1 MASARVAISAR
12 VVIGQR
18 QETRAMATYS
28 EGFPERRAG
37 ERRRD
42 FYPAVMRRIEGLRV
56 SWAGVWGGVLVAMGM
71 FLLLTALGIAIG
83 RTVESIGA
91 APPLMG
97 LIAGAWAAVSLLAS
111 LFVGGVVSTR
121 AGGVYD
127 RTTGFFEGAL
137 VWVMSVLLMF
147 FFAATGVST
156 VASGMFGLIGAPAAV
171 APPERIDLAS
181 GDVDEILGR
190 LRDTRMP
197 QRISGATGIPEN
209 ESQLILAEIAQRV
222 EAARNDPVR
231 AREEARRGAADLYAE
246 ARVGAQARR
255 SPADLQAPPASRAAW
270 ITFGALV
277 LSLGAAV
284 TGAMVGRRTAV
295 ARAGR
300 RAVD

>member
-1 MASARVAISAR
+1 M
-12 VVIGQR
+12 
-18 QETRAMATYS
+18 TTFTP
-28 EGFPERRAG
+28 GFPERRAG

-42 FYPAVMRRIEGLRV
+42 FYPAVLRGIEGLRV
-56 SWAGVWGGVLVAMGM
+56 SWGGVWGGVLVAMGM

-83 RTVESIGA
+83 RTVESTGA
-91 APPLMG
+91 AAHLMG
-97 LIAGAWAAVSLLAS
+97 LIAGLWAAGSLLAS
-111 LFVGGVVSTR
+111 LFVGGIVSTR

-137 VWVMSVLLMF
+137 VWVVSVLLMF

-156 VASGMFGLIGAPAAV
+156 VASGMFGLMGGPAPMV
-171 APPERIDLAS
+171 APERIDLAS

-197 QRISGATGIPEN
+197 QRIAGSTGIPEN
-209 ESQLILAEIAQRV
+209 ETQLILAEIAQRV

-255 SPADLQAPPASRAAW
+255 APADLQSSPASRTAW
-270 ITFGALV
+270 MTFGALV

-284 TGAMVGRRTAV
+284 AGAMIGR
-295 ARAGR
+295 R
-300 RAVD
+300 RAVVRAVRRPIG

>member
-1 MASARVAISAR
+1 
-12 VVIGQR
+12 
-18 QETRAMATYS
+18 MATYT

-42 FYPAVMRRIEGLRV
+42 FYPAVMRGIEGLRV
-56 SWAGVWGGVLVAMGM
+56 SWGGVWGGVLVAMGL

-83 RTVESIGA
+83 RSVEATGA
-91 APPLMG
+91 GTEMLG
-97 LIAGAWAAVSLLAS
+97 LVAGLWAAGSLLAS
-111 LFVGGVVSTR
+111 LFVGGIVSTR
-121 AGGVYD
+121 VGGVYD

-137 VWVMSVLLMF
+137 VWVVSVMLMF
-147 FFAATGVST
+147 FFAITGIST
-156 VASGMFGLIGAPAAV
+156 VASGLFGLIGSTSPMPMV
-171 APPERIDLAS
+171 APERIDLAS

-197 QRISGATGIPEN
+197 QRISSATGIPEN
-209 ESQLILAEIAQRV
+209 ESQLILGEIAQRV
-222 EAARNDPVR
+222 EAARHDPVK

-255 SPADLQAPPASRAAW
+255 GPADIQPPAASRTAW
-270 ITFGALV
+270 ATFAALV

-284 TGAMVGRRTAV
+284 AGAMVGRRTKV

-300 RAVD
+300 RSVD

>member
-1 MASARVAISAR
+1 
-12 VVIGQR
+12 
-18 QETRAMATYS
+18 MATYT
-28 EGFPERRAG
+28 EGFPERRSR

-42 FYPAVMRRIEGLRV
+42 FYPAVLRGIEGLRV
-56 SWAGVWGGVLVAMGM
+56 SWGGVWGGVLVAMGM

-83 RTVESIGA
+83 RTVESNGVSTE
-91 APPLMG
+91 LMG
-97 LIAGAWAAVSLLAS
+97 LIAGGWAALSLLAS

-137 VWVMSVLLMF
+137 VWVVSILLMF
-147 FFAATGVST
+147 FFAVTGVST
-156 VASGMFGLIGAPAAV
+156 VASGLFGLIGAPTAA
-171 APPERIDLAS
+171 APPERIDFAR

-197 QRISGATGIPEN
+197 QRMANATGIPEN
-209 ESQLILAEIAQRV
+209 ETQLILDEIAQRV

-255 SPADLQAPPASRAAW
+255 APADLQPQPATRAAW
-270 ITFGALV
+270 MTFGALA

-284 TGAMVGRRTAV
+284 AGAMVGRRTAV
-295 ARAGR
+295 PRAGR
-300 RAVD
+300 RSID

>member
-1 MASARVAISAR
+1 M
-12 VVIGQR
+12 
-18 QETRAMATYS
+18 TTLTP
-28 EGFPERRAG
+28 GFPERRAN

-42 FYPAVMRRIEGLRV
+42 FYPTVLRGIEGLRV
-56 SWAGVWGGVLVAMGM
+56 SWGGVWGGVLVAMGL

-83 RTVESIGA
+83 RTFEATGA
-91 APPLMG
+91 ASEMMG
-97 LIAGAWAAVSLLAS
+97 LVAGLWAAGSLLAS
-111 LFVGGVVSTR
+111 LFVGGIVSTR
-121 AGGVYD
+121 VGGVYD

-147 FFAATGVST
+147 FFAVTGVST
-156 VASGMFGLIGAPAAV
+156 LASGMFGLIAAPAPAA
-171 APPERIDLAS
+171 APQRIDLAS

-209 ESQLILAEIAQRV
+209 ETQLILSEIAQRV
-222 EAARNDPVR
+222 EAARHDPVK

-255 SPADLQAPPASRAAW
+255 GPGEIEPAAPSRTAW
-270 ITFGALV
+270 ATFGALV

-284 TGAMVGRRTAV
+284 AGALVGRRRAV
-295 ARAGR
+295 ARAVR
-300 RAVD
+300 PSP

>member
-1 MASARVAISAR
+1 
-12 VVIGQR
+12 
-18 QETRAMATYS
+18 MATYS
-28 EGFPERRAG
+28 QGFPERRAG

-56 SWAGVWGGVLVAMGM
+56 SWGGVWGGVLVAMGM

-83 RTVESIGA
+83 RTVESAGIA
-91 APPLMG
+91 TERMG
-97 LIAGAWAAVSLLAS
+97 LVAGLWAAGSLLAS

-137 VWVMSVLLMF
+137 VWVTSVLLMF

-156 VASGMFGLIGAPAAV
+156 VASGMFGLIGAPPAAV
-171 APPERIDLAS
+171 TPPERIDIAS
-181 GDVDEILGR
+181 GDVDQILGR

-209 ESQLILAEIAQRV
+209 ETQLILAEIAQRV
-222 EAARNDPVR
+222 EAARHDPVR

-255 SPADLQAPPASRAAW
+255 APSEMQAPAPPSRAAW
-270 ITFGALV
+270 MTFGALA

-284 TGAMVGRRTAV
+284 AGAMVGRRTGV

-300 RAVD
+300 RSID

>member
-1 MASARVAISAR
+1 
-12 VVIGQR
+12 
-18 QETRAMATYS
+18 MATYT

-42 FYPAVMRRIEGLRV
+42 FYPAVLRGIEGLRV
-56 SWAGVWGGVLVAMGM
+56 SWGGVWGGVLVAMGM

-83 RTVESIGA
+83 RTLEATGA
-91 APPLMG
+91 GTGLMG
-97 LIAGAWAAVSLLAS
+97 IVAASWAAVSLLAS

-121 AGGVYD
+121 VGGVYD

-147 FFAATGVST
+147 FFAVTGVST
-156 VASGMFGLIGAPAAV
+156 VASGLFGLVGAPTAPV
-171 APPERIDLAS
+171 APQRIDLAA

-209 ESQLILAEIAQRV
+209 ETQLILDEIAQRV

-255 SPADLQAPPASRAAW
+255 APPEMMEEPPASRAAW
-270 ITFGALV
+270 MTFGALV

-284 TGAMVGRRTAV
+284 AGAM
-295 ARAGR
+295 AGR
-300 RAVD
+300 RRAVVGGRRAID